1 MGSALENVLNDVAKA
16 ADENAA
22 RQEGDYIGADELLY
36 CGKCKTPKQ
45 TKIKFLG
52 NEETVGVMCLCQKSA
67 EEEIER
73 ANLQQQYRA
82 DCFSSPE
89 DYKKTLENDKG
100 YHPEVKKRV
109 EKYIENFETLKKG
122 GFGMLLHGP
131 VGTGKS
137 FHACQIAN
145 GLIDRGKRVKFSLF
159 EDLHRN
165 MPERSSIKKDFLQ
178 ELARYDLV
186 VLDDLGA
193 ETKSVIMQT
202 FIFTVIE
209 SLYRAKTPFVITTN
223 LTLQEMIAPKDKENE
238 RIYSRIIERCPSPIF
253 VEGNVRTRIAKE
265 TATEYKRLLGME

>member
-1 MGSALENVLNDVAKA
+1 MGSALENVLNEVAKA

-22 RQEGDYIGADELLY
+22 RQEGDYIGADGLLY
-36 CGKCKTPKQ
+36 CGKCNTPKQ
-45 TKIKFLG
+45 TKIRFLG
-52 NEETVGVMCLCQKSA
+52 NEETVGVMCSCQKSA
-67 EEEIER
+67 EEAIKS
-73 ANLQQQYRA
+73 AKLQQQYRA

-109 EKYIENFETLKKG
+109 EKYIANFETLKKS

-165 MPERSSIKKDFLQ
+165 MPEKSSTKKDFLQ
-178 ELARYDLV
+178 ELISYDLV

-193 ETKSVIMQT
+193 ETKSAIMQT
-202 FIFTVIE
+202 FIFTVIDN
-209 SLYRAKTPFVITTN
+209 LYRAKTPFIITTN
-223 LTLQEMIAPKDKENE
+223 LTLQEMMSPNDKENE
-238 RIYSRIIERCPSPIF
+238 RIYSRIIERCPGPIL
-253 VEGNVRTRIAKE
+253 VEGNIRTIIAKE
-265 TATEYKRLLGME
+265 SAAEYKQLLGMK